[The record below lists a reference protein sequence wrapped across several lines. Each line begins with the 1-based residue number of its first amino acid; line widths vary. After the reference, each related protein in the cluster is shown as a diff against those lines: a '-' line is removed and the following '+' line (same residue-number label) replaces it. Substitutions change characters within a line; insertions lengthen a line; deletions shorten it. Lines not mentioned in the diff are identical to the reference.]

1 MRDDPQGHAQ
11 AGVFDQL
18 HDVGVRH
25 ADDGLAVHR
34 QDPVPH
40 LQLPA
45 AVGWAALDD
54 AADFVRHSCG
64 RKRDAVSGGRLLRS
78 ARWLTDCLFVVSF
91 CTLSLHKVPSRVF
104 SGVWAMRGCSE
115 MCVTDVPW
123 EGMYN

>member
-78 ARWLTDCLFVVSF
+78 ARWLTDCLWFRSA
-91 CTLSLHKVPSRVF
+91 PSAYIRYPAEF
-104 SGVWAMRGCSE
+104 FLACGRCADAQR
-115 MCVTDVPW
+115 CV
-123 EGMYN
+123 